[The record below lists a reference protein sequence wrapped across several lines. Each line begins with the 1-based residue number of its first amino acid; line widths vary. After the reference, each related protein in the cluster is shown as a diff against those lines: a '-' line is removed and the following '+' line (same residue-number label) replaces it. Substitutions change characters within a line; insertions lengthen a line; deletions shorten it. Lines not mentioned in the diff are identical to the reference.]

1 MAAMGAVCPVQSLP
15 PCQAGEER
23 RVIQLVEQ
31 PEPVVSSHNEWDPLE
46 EVIVGVIDG
55 ACVPPWNVGLKATM
69 PEEHWDF
76 FRIHGGKPFPG
87 ELVAAA
93 RADLEEFVHILE
105 AEGVTVRRPEAVDY
119 ARPFSTPDWESP
131 AGLYGAMPRDL
142 LLVVGD
148 ELIEV
153 PMAWRCRYHEIRAY
167 RPLLR
172 EYFLR
177 GARWT
182 AAPKPELRDSF
193 FRGDFEEPADP
204 SRVEYVI
211 GEDEPTFDAADFSRC
226 GRDLFVQQSH
236 VTNDLGI
243 QWLQRHLGRDYRI
256 HRLDVHDAH
265 PLHIDATFVPLA
277 PGKLMVNPERIKK
290 LPEMFRR
297 WDVFEGPPSVNPGS
311 LPMCSRWISMN
322 VLSLDE
328 KRVVVERQEE
338 PLIRA
343 LKNWGFEPI
352 RCAFRNFNLF
362 GGAFHCA
369 TLDVR
374 RRGELLSYF

>member
-1 MAAMGAVCPVQSLP
+1 M
-15 PCQAGEER
+15 
-23 RVIQLVEQ
+23 IQLAER

-55 ACVPPWNVGLKATM
+55 ACVPSWHVALKATM
-69 PEEHWDF
+69 PREHWDF
-76 FRIHGGKPFPG
+76 FRANGGKPFAK
-87 ELVAAA
+87 ELVDAA

-105 AEGVTVRRPEAVDY
+105 AEGITVRRPETVDY
-119 ARPFSTPDWESP
+119 SRPFSTPDWESP

-142 LLVVGD
+142 VLVVGD
-148 ELIEV
+148 DLIEV

-172 EYFLR
+172 EYFLQ

-182 AAPKPELRDSF
+182 AAPKPLLRDELY
-193 FRGDFEEPADP
+193 RADFEEPEDP
-204 SRVEYVI
+204 SRLEIVI
-211 GEDEPTFDAADFSRC
+211 GEDEPTFDAADFTRC
-226 GRDLFVQQSH
+226 GRDLFVQKSH
-236 VTNDLGI
+236 VTNEIGI
-243 QWLQRHLGRDYRI
+243 EWLRRHLGSGYRI
-256 HRLDVHDAH
+256 HRIEVHDTH
-265 PLHIDATFVPLA
+265 PMHIDASLVPLA
-277 PGKLMVNPERIKK
+277 PGKLLINPERVRKI
-290 LPEMFRR
+290 PELFRR
-297 WDVFEGPPSVNPGS
+297 WDIFEAPQSAHDDP

-328 KRVVVERQEE
+328 KRVVVERGEE

-343 LKNWGFEPI
+343 LKDWGFEPI
-352 RCAFRNFNLF
+352 LCPFRGFNLF

-374 RRGELLSYF
+374 RRGELKSYF